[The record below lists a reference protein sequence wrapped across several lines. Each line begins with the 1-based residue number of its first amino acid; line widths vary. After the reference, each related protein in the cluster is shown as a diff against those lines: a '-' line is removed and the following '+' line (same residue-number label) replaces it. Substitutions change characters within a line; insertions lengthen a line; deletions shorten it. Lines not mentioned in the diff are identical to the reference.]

1 MNGCSTL
8 VPRVDPMA
16 QQDLYELLGIQ
27 RDALEQE
34 IRSSYRRRALQVH
47 PDKGGSED
55 LFHAVLTAFEVL
67 SSRSTRQTY
76 DAARD
81 RGLLPKDALA
91 AAAGRGRCQD
101 MAQKAKAPASHRA
114 LAQLR
119 QLLATLTREA
129 RREALQ
135 NLPTEVQQALM
146 TFMKQEPEILPEQP
160 QSASSNLALADASG
174 AAGGRIG
181 RGILRQNTS
190 PPTYRASVFL
200 PNLFLMSVPH
210 PSLELVKLQLVGATR
225 SPLRGLAWSSARTRG
240 SAAPLSA
247 AAHTPGSE
255 SSREVL
261 EDWSRSGSTEEFGAD
276 LGLREACEEAEM
288 DATQELRALTFAA
301 IVPAY
306 FEVRLT
312 CTSSTSTSKSADN
325 LTLQAPPMNILS
337 LRMLLRIFV
346 NRQIKGRQTSD
357 LASALAQ
364 RDRLLE
370 AKAEGWPALRREWM
384 AIMQS
389 PTEVGHRSY
398 SAEEA
403 ANIADSAWDA
413 GTASRA
419 RAEAKRAARNPKR
432 RERDREVTIEQ
443 AAKAVARALKA
454 EATAPPPKRRKQ
466 AATAVSS
473 DQKVSN
479 GTVLHAADSE
489 AASLCFQS
497 FPKG

>member
-1 MNGCSTL
+1 
-8 VPRVDPMA
+8 MA

-210 PSLELVKLQLVGATR
+210 PSLELVLQRHSVL
-225 SPLRGLAWSSARTRG
+225 LRTRG
-240 SAAPLSA
+240 LLSSAAELNRDSF
-247 AAHTPGSE
+247 SE
-255 SSREVL
+255 A
-261 EDWSRSGSTEEFGAD
+261 FAK
-276 LGLREACEEAEM
+276 ACEEAEM

-306 FEVRLT
+306 FE
-312 CTSSTSTSKSADN
+312 
-325 LTLQAPPMNILS
+325 
-337 LRMLLRIFV
+337 V

>member
-1 MNGCSTL
+1 MLSGH
-8 VPRVDPMA
+8 
-16 QQDLYELLGIQ
+16 
-27 RDALEQE
+27 
-34 IRSSYRRRALQVH
+34 SS
-47 PDKGGSED
+47 
-55 LFHAVLTAFEVL
+55 
-67 SSRSTRQTY
+67 SSFQFW
-76 DAARD
+76 
-81 RGLLPKDALA
+81 K
-91 AAAGRGRCQD
+91 
-101 MAQKAKAPASHRA
+101 
-114 LAQLR
+114 
-119 QLLATLTREA
+119 
-129 RREALQ
+129 
-135 NLPTEVQQALM
+135 
-146 TFMKQEPEILPEQP
+146 
-160 QSASSNLALADASG
+160 
-174 AAGGRIG
+174 
-181 RGILRQNTS
+181 
-190 PPTYRASVFL
+190 
-200 PNLFLMSVPH
+200 
-210 PSLELVKLQLVGATR
+210 
-225 SPLRGLAWSSARTRG
+225 G

-261 EDWSRSGSTEEFGAD
+261 KDWSRSGSTEEFGAD

-306 FEVRLT
+306 FE
-312 CTSSTSTSKSADN
+312 
-325 LTLQAPPMNILS
+325 
-337 LRMLLRIFV
+337 V

>member
-1 MNGCSTL
+1 MSSSSRVPDIGQGKIAGATKAFEWAATLQLPILMTIDYDNLSNTGLSQASSLRTPLPNVCIYLWMNGYSTL
-8 VPRVDPMA
+8 LLPVDSMA

-91 AAAGRGRCQD
+91 AATGRGRCQD
-101 MAQKAKAPASHRA
+101 IAKAKAPASHRA

-135 NLPTEVQQALM
+135 NLPAEVQQALM

-160 QSASSNLALADASG
+160 QSASSNLALADANG
-174 AAGGRIG
+174 AGGGRIG

-210 PSLELVKLQLVGATR
+210 PSLELVLQRHSVL
-225 SPLRGLAWSSARTRG
+225 LRTRG
-240 SAAPLSA
+240 LLSSAELNRDSF
-247 AAHTPGSE
+247 SE
-255 SSREVL
+255 A
-261 EDWSRSGSTEEFGAD
+261 FAK
-276 LGLREACEEAEM
+276 ACEEAEM
-288 DATQELRALTFAA
+288 DPTQELRALTFAA

-306 FEVRLT
+306 FEV
-312 CTSSTSTSKSADN
+312 
-325 LTLQAPPMNILS
+325 
-337 LRMLLRIFV
+337 
-346 NRQIKGRQTSD
+346 NRQIKGRHTND
-357 LASALAQ
+357 LDSALAQ

-413 GTASRA
+413 GIASRA
-419 RAEAKRAARNPKR
+419 RAEAKRAARDPRNPKR

-466 AATAVSS
+466 AATAASS
-473 DQKVSN
+473 GSKGHN
-479 GTVLHAADSE
+479 GAPFRAADSE
-489 AASLCFQS
+489 AASLCC
-497 FPKG
+497 